1 MRFSMFCAMAMCIA
15 LPFSAWAVTRD
26 DLSEEAK
33 KFVPETDAT
42 IVRMKNGQ
50 EHEGTLVADTLV
62 AVSLRISKNGTVTV
76 LSFPKEQ
83 VASVSSK
90 DIMPGFARRLLE
102 RFTLEGMK
110 PDKAEYKQ
118 AISLFDEFLSL
129 GKDSADGVAIAARR
143 KALKQEMDKLEENA
157 NRIDARVLSQ
167 ASDAMNQYD
176 ADTTA
181 IKAMLQQFPGIDQPA
196 YAGDAEAKAKYKTA
210 FERRQIVLA
219 KMPEVLKGS
228 ITGHLLKK
236 EFTQAAQE
244 LDLFV
249 KLWINTVIPEEARR
263 RGADPKTVAKE
274 MNFSFIVELQKN
286 FMRKYLDAGNGQGEL
301 PASYRMPKDMVLI
314 PGGYFLMGRDGA
326 AYGDCDFPLRIVYIE
341 PFLID
346 RFEVRNKDY
355 NEFATR
361 VKRTADYSNEHPTA
375 PALKDHTSQGS
386 KNPLLAGDDLPVVGV
401 DWLDAYAYA
410 KAKGKR
416 LPTEAEWEK
425 AARGMKLRRY
435 PWGTDEPVKVV
446 VNSADGRA
454 FLSSEMNRQNP
465 PARQEKSLLEKVGL
479 KDALPPPS
487 ASLPRATWPA
497 TELLPLEALAAQ
509 KAGNFQSGGGVAA
522 VSPYKLFHMGGN
534 AAEWVSDWYDPVYYT
549 LSPMHNPK
557 GPEGG
562 TIHIYRGGSYIS
574 PASELLTTWRGT
586 AAAGPLAT
594 GCSAGGEPTIGFR
607 CVKEIGEVKP

>member
-1 MRFSMFCAMAMCIA
+1 MRLSVFCVIAMCIA
-15 LPFSAWAVTRD
+15 LPIAAGAVTRD
-26 DLSEEAK
+26 DLSEDAK
-33 KFVPETDAT
+33 KFVPETAAT

-50 EHEGTLVADTLV
+50 EHEGTLVADTLE
-62 AVSLRISKNGTVTV
+62 AVSLRISSNGAITVS
-76 LSFPKEQ
+76 SFPKEQ

-102 RFTLEGMK
+102 RFTLEGTK
-110 PDKAEYKQ
+110 PDKAEYKL
-118 AISLFDEFLSL
+118 AISLFDEFLSH
-129 GKDSADGVAIAARR
+129 GKDSADGAAISARR
-143 KALKQEMDKLEENA
+143 KAFKQEMDKLEENA
-157 NRIDARVLSQ
+157 NKIDARVLSQ

-196 YAGDAEAKAKYKTA
+196 YAGDAEARAKYKSA
-210 FERRQIVLA
+210 FERRQIVLT
-219 KMPEVLKGS
+219 KMPEVIKGS
-228 ITGHLLKK
+228 VTGHLSKK
-236 EFTQAAQE
+236 AFAKAAQE

-249 KLWINTVIPEEARR
+249 KMWVNIVIPEEARR

-274 MNFSFIVELQKN
+274 MNFGFIVELQKN

-301 PASYRMPKDMVLI
+301 PSSYRMPKDMVLI

-326 AYGDCDFPLRIVYIE
+326 VFGDFDFPLRIVYVE

-355 NEFATR
+355 NEFASR

-386 KNPLLAGDDLPVVGV
+386 RNPLLAGDDLPVTGV

-425 AARGMKLRRY
+425 AARGMKLRKY

-454 FLSSEMNRQNP
+454 FLAAEMNRQNP
-465 PARQEKSLLEKVGL
+465 PAQQEKSLLEKVGL
-479 KDALPPPS
+479 KDAPPPPP

-497 TELLPLEALAAQ
+497 MELLPSEAIAAQ
-509 KAGNFQSGGGVAA
+509 KAGKFQSGGVAA

-557 GPEGG
+557 GPESG
-562 TIHIYRGGSYIS
+562 TIHVYRGGSYLS

-586 AAAGPLAT
+586 SAGGPTAT
-594 GCSAGGEPTIGFR
+594 GCSAGGEPMIGFR
-607 CVKEIGEVKP
+607 CVKDLGEVRP